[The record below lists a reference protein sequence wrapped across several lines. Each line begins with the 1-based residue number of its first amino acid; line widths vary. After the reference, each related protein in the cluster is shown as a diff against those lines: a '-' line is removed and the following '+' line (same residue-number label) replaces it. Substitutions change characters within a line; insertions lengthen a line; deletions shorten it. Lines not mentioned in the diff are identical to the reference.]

1 MEFRRRCIDGGDPV
15 VVVIDRVVDDDRRDA
30 AIDEDPIAAV
40 VVDHIVLDDHRRA
53 LPNIDASE
61 VACDFVALYQGS
73 LQSGSDTVAA
83 TAGDGEALDGEVP
96 LPIRLLNPP
105 LIN

>member
-40 VVDHIVLDDHRRA
+40 VVDHIVLDGGRA
-53 LPNIDASE
+53 IPNIDAGV
-61 VACDFVALYQGS
+61 VARDLVALYQGS
-73 LQSGSDTVAA
+73 PQPGSDTVAVA
-83 TAGDGEALDGEVP
+83 AGDGEALDGEVP